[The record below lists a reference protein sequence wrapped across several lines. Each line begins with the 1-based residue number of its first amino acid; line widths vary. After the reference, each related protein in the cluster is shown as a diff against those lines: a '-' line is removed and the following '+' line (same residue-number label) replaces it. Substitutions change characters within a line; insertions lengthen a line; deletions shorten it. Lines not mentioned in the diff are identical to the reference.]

1 MIITFWAFDKRSN
14 STRRPDMALGS
25 GLECQLKDDC
35 SIIAPILEIR
45 AMPENLSPLWNYCFI
60 PPFSRY
66 YFINNWTWKNGVWE
80 IECVEDVLASF
91 KMQIGNMS
99 EYVVRAASEAD
110 GSIIDMEYPTTAL
123 TEVRSRILTNA
134 RPFSATWADGY
145 WVVGVINNLSQAAQ
159 GAITYYQM
167 TAEQMA
173 AFKAYMMSDAFL
185 QAIGLDLP
193 DVAAVL
199 PSELLKT
206 MYDPFKYIASCVW
219 IPLPFNYIPST
230 WKTLENISF
239 GWWTPGQGGG
249 DPGEGEEE
257 EPVEPTEPIQGYRI
271 NPNGYM
277 TTLNYHIDLQYH
289 PQRITR
295 GMFTD
300 HMPFT
305 DRMLYYPCFGSI
317 PLNDDSINGADRIR
331 LDLSVDGVFGD
342 AILEVFHERPVGS
355 DYSSIGLLSRQYA
368 SLAVPIQL
376 AQTSVDVFQT
386 GNLMLTNAASGL
398 MTSFAK
404 HARGAKS
411 FGEKVGSLFETLA
424 DVPSIA
430 MDSIGDAIQNPIGQL
445 QTSGQSGSFA
455 AVMCWPYIVEKFRI
469 IADDDVPQKG
479 KPLCKV
485 RTISSLSGFI
495 MVDSPDVSINC
506 SATERQQIASFM
518 AAGFFYE

>member
-14 STRRPDMALGS
+14 STKRPDMALGS
-25 GLECQLKDDC
+25 GLNCQLKDDC
-35 SIIAPILEIR
+35 SIIAPVLEIR
-45 AMPENLSPLWNYCFI
+45 AMPENLTPLWNYCFI

-66 YFINNWTWKNGVWE
+66 YFINNWTWKNGIWE

-123 TEVRSRILTNA
+123 TEVHSRILTNIFPMA
-134 RPFSATWADGY
+134 KSWAQGY
-145 WVVGVINNLSQAAQ
+145 WVIGVINNNSQAAQ
-159 GAITYYQM
+159 GAVTYYQM
-167 TAEQMA
+167 TAAQMA
-173 AFKAYMMSDAFL
+173 TLKAYMMSDNFI
-185 QAIGLDLP
+185 QDIGLDLP
-193 DVAAVL
+193 EVAAVL

-219 IPLPFNYIPST
+219 VPMDFSYIPSGF
-230 WKTLENISF
+230 KTLENVSF
-239 GWWTPGQGGG
+239 GWWTPE
-249 DPGEGEEE
+249 PGEGES
-257 EPVEPTEPIQGYRI
+257 PIQGYRI
-271 NPNGYM
+271 NANGYI
-277 TTLNYHIDLQYH
+277 TTQNYTVNLEYH
-289 PQRITR
+289 PQRIER

-300 HMPFT
+300 HSPFT

-317 PLNDDSINGADRIR
+317 PLNDDSINGSDRIR
-331 LDLSVDGVFGD
+331 LDLTVDSVFGD
-342 AILEVFHERPVGS
+342 AVLEVFHERLISG
-355 DYSSIGLLSRQYA
+355 DYLNVGLLSRQYA

-398 MTSFAK
+398 MNSFAK

-424 DVPSIA
+424 DIPSVA

-445 QTSGQSGSFA
+445 QTSGQSGSRSA
-455 AVMCWPYIVEKFRI
+455 LMPWPYIVEKFRI

-518 AAGFFYE
+518 ASGFFYE

>member
-14 STRRPDMALGS
+14 STKRPDMALGS

-35 SIIAPILEIR
+35 SIIAPVLEIR

-60 PPFSRY
+60 PTFSRY
-66 YFINNWTWKNGVWE
+66 YFINNWVWRNGLWE

-123 TEVRSRILTNA
+123 TEVHSRSLPNTF
-134 RPFSATWADGY
+134 PLSKSWVTGY
-145 WVVGVINNLSQAAQ
+145 WVVGVINNSSQAAQ
-159 GAITYYQM
+159 GAVTYYQM

-173 AFKAYMMSDAFL
+173 AFKAYMMSDTFL

-219 IPLPFNYIPST
+219 IPMPFSYIPNGF
-230 WKTLENISF
+230 KTLEDISF
-239 GWWTPGQGGG
+239 GWWTPGQSGG
-249 DPGEGEEE
+249 DSGEEE
-257 EPVEPTEPIQGYRI
+257 EPSEPTEPIQGYRI
-271 NPNGYM
+271 NENGYI
-277 TTLNYHIDLQYH
+277 TTLNYTVELQYH
-289 PQRITR
+289 PQRIDR

-300 HMPFT
+300 HSPFT

-317 PLNDDSINGADRIR
+317 PLNDDSINGSDRIR
-331 LDLSVDGVFGD
+331 LDLTIDAIFGD
-342 AILEVFHERPVGS
+342 AVLEVYHERLIGQ
-355 DYSSIGLLSRQYA
+355 DYLNVGLLSRQYA

-376 AQTSVDVFQT
+376 AQTTVDVFQT

-398 MTSFAK
+398 MSSFSK

-411 FGEKVGSLFETLA
+411 FGEKVGSIFETLA

-430 MDSIGDAIQNPIGQL
+430 MNSIGDAIQNPIGQL
-445 QTSGQSGSFA
+445 QTSGQSGSRSA
-455 AVMCWPYIVEKFRI
+455 LMPWPYLVEKFKI

-485 RTISSLSGFI
+485 RQISTLSGFI

-518 AAGFFYE
+518 ASGFFYE

>member
-14 STRRPDMALGS
+14 STKRPDMALGS

-35 SIIAPILEIR
+35 SIIAPVLEIR

-123 TEVRSRILTNA
+123 TEVHSRILPNA
-134 RPFSATWADGY
+134 KPFANTWSDGY
-145 WVVGVINNLSQAAQ
+145 WVVGIINHLSRAAQ

-173 AFKAYMMSDAFL
+173 AFKAYMMSDNFL
-185 QAIGLDLP
+185 TAIGLDLP

-219 IPLPFNYIPST
+219 IPMPFNYIPST

-239 GWWTPGQGGG
+239 GWWTPE
-249 DPGEGEEE
+249 PAEEE
-257 EPVEPTEPIQGYRI
+257 DPIQGYRI
-271 NPNGYM
+271 NANGYF
-277 TTLNYHIDLQYH
+277 TTLYYTINLQYH
-289 PQRITR
+289 PQRISR

-300 HMPFT
+300 HSPFT

-331 LDLSVDGVFGD
+331 LDLSIDGIFGD
-342 AILEVFHERPVGS
+342 AVLEVFHERPAGD

-386 GNLMLTNAASGL
+386 GNLMMTNAASGM

-411 FGEKVGSLFETLA
+411 LGEKVGSLFETLA

-445 QTSGQSGSFA
+445 STSGQSGSFA
-455 AVMCWPYIVEKFRI
+455 AVMPWPYIVEKFKI

-518 AAGFFYE
+518 ASGFFYE

>member
-14 STRRPDMALGS
+14 STKRPEMAAGS

-35 SIIAPILEIR
+35 SIIAPVLEIR

-60 PPFSRY
+60 PTFSRY
-66 YFINNWTWKNGVWE
+66 YFINNWIWRNGLWE

-123 TEVRSRILTNA
+123 TEVHSRILPDVK
-134 RPFSATWADGY
+134 PFVATWAMGY
-145 WVVGVINNLSQAAQ
+145 WVVGIINNLSQASQ

-167 TAEQMA
+167 TAKQMA
-173 AFKAYMMSDAFL
+173 AFKGYMMSDAFL

-219 IPLPFNYIPST
+219 VPMPFDYIPNS

-239 GWWTPGQGGG
+239 GWWTPE
-249 DPGEGEEE
+249 PAEEE
-257 EPVEPTEPIQGYRI
+257 DPIQGYRI
-271 NPNGYM
+271 NANGYS
-277 TTLNYHIDLQYH
+277 TTLNYYVDLQYH
-289 PQRITR
+289 PQRISR

-300 HMPFT
+300 HAPFT

-331 LDLSVDGVFGD
+331 LDLSIDGIFGD
-342 AILEVFHERPVGS
+342 AVLEVFHERPVGT

-368 SLAVPIQL
+368 TLAVPIQL

-411 FGEKVGSLFETLA
+411 FGEKVGSIFETLA

-445 QTSGQSGSFA
+445 STSGQSGSKA
-455 AVMCWPYIVEKFRI
+455 ALMPWPYIVEKFRI